1 MIKQNK
7 IISLAVIG
15 LVLGGIVG
23 VIINSEQASAA
34 AFASFGGIIG
44 FLAGWIWKSRTG
56 DSEE

>member
-7 IISLAVIG
+7 IISLAIIG

-23 VIINSEQASAA
+23 VLTNSEQTSAA
-34 AFASFGGIIG
+34 MFAAFGGGIG
-44 FLAGWIWKSRTG
+44 FLAGWIWNSRTG